1 MVDLDKLRD
10 ITLEPRERLVI
21 LVMNTDDLLILN
33 TDSARAEVDAFEKLL
48 NQSFEATS
56 RAPVD
61 QHLGM
66 HATVTRNREKR
77 LWPSMVAATFPTIST
92 TTTLI
97 YDYIDV

>member
-77 LWPSMVAATFPTIST
+77 PLALDGRRHVSDYIH
-92 TTTLI
+92 
-97 YDYIDV
+97 YDYIDLRLY